1 MAGSSAGAQPGAS
14 MPSRTREGYHPTS
27 PIGTTLTRQ
36 PSATLDNPSS
46 GNGAN
51 WVIRRQVDELIS
63 SAARGAQNARQPQA
77 YSNASTTATDA
88 GTLKISKAH
97 QASVGCR
104 LSCWPA
110 TTS

>member
-36 PSATLDNPSS
+36 PSATLDKPSS
-46 GNGAN
+46 GNGAS
-51 WVIRRQVDELIS
+51 WVIRRQVDVLIS

-77 YSNASTTATDA
+77 HSNDSTTATDA
-88 GTLKISKAH
+88 TTLRISKAH
-97 QASVGCR
+97 QLGEGSNR
-104 LSCWPA
+104 SC
-110 TTS
+110 